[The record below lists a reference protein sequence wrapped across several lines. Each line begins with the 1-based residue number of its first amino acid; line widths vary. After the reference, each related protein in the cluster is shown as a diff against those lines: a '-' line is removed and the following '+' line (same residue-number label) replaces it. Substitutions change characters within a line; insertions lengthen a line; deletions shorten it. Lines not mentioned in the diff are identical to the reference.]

1 MLAERFPIIHFSWP
15 RLKQLQSSLLVI
27 GLSGFLLFLLVEFFA
42 LMVSFGLVAVTEEK
56 AQKLEQAREAN
67 QLTTDLLD
75 TAIVLE
81 KLIGRYFREPSVET
95 RAKAFERLAYFDS
108 LIKKLERHYESNPE
122 SLETLRFLR
131 GLRETLV
138 IRLVEL
144 ERTSGEGGLL
154 TKESKLS
161 VNDARF
167 LSLGTKMQDRLQ
179 TFVVRQAKEQEV
191 LKLDASRARE
201 MIKLAIL
208 TVSVGNIFLA
218 LALTALF
225 VRGVT
230 SRLSRILS
238 NIDRFEKQLP
248 VHEVLTGQDELALLD
263 KKFHE
268 MTETISASRHRE
280 KVVLEYA
287 TDIILSFD
295 SSGNISAVNRAAE
308 VNWGYTIEDLLGR
321 PVVELIAEADQKLF
335 VETVRLTRQERQ
347 SKVFEGRT
355 QTKTKILLDTLW
367 SLNWGEEEDSMFCV
381 IHDISERKANERLV
395 QESERRIRAILE
407 AIPIGLAVVDS
418 AGRIL
423 FLNEKLLAL
432 LGRDIE
438 SLSNST
444 FFDLVDGQFELSS
457 ARTAASLSAPVE
469 TLLRVQDRLSLPVE
483 ITTDITVL
491 TSGEAFLCTVIDIS
505 ERAKVQ
511 ELRHQFL
518 QMVTHDLRTPLTS
531 VKGYFQLLDAGAY
544 GVQSDNSK
552 KASARA
558 VRNLTEVIDL
568 ISDLLDVDKIDSGA
582 LILTRSVTSIEFLF
596 NEVQEKISALASSKN
611 ITMCYDVAAVS
622 LEVDVSLILR
632 VLVNLVSNAIKFS
645 AAGNTVTLRSGVF
658 DNLVKIEVVDQGCGI
673 PLLEQE
679 HVFEL
684 FHQVKNAET
693 IGLKGSGLGLA
704 ICKRVVEAHNG
715 SIGVQS
721 EAGKGSTFWFTVP
734 LTKAKESK

>member
-1 MLAERFPIIHFSWP
+1 MERLLIVPISW
-15 RLKQLQSSLLVI
+15 RNFKQLRSSLLFI
-27 GLSGFLLFLLVEFFA
+27 GLSGFALFLLVEFLA
-42 LMVSFGLVAVTEEK
+42 LMVSFNLVAVTEEK
-56 AQKLEQAREAN
+56 AQKLEAAREAN

-75 TAIVLE
+75 TAIALE
-81 KLIGRYFREPSVET
+81 KLIGRYFRDPSAES
-95 RAKAFERLAYFDS
+95 RARAFDRLAHFDNLVERLEA
-108 LIKKLERHYESNPE
+108 HYASNPE

-144 ERTSGEGGLL
+144 EKTTGRGGLL
-154 TKESKLS
+154 TKESKLDI
-161 VNDARF
+161 NDARF
-167 LSLGTKMQDRLQ
+167 LRLGTQMQDRLQ
-179 TFVVRQAKEQEV
+179 TFVVRQAKEQEL
-191 LKLDASRARE
+191 LKLDASRSRD

-208 TVSVGNIFLA
+208 TVSVGNILLA

-230 SRLSRILS
+230 RRLSRILS

-248 VHEVLTGQDELALLD
+248 VHEILTGQDELALLD

-268 MTETISASRHRE
+268 MTEAISASRHRE

-308 VNWGYTIEDLLGR
+308 VNWGYTLEDLLGR

-335 VETVRLTRQERQ
+335 VETVRLTRQAREP
-347 SKVFEGRT
+347 KVFEGRT
-355 QTKTKILLDTLW
+355 ETKAKVLLDTLW
-367 SLNWGEEEDSMFCV
+367 SLNWGEDEDSMFCV
-381 IHDISERKANERLV
+381 AHDISERKANERLV
-395 QESERRIRAILE
+395 QESERRIREILE
-407 AIPIGLAVVDS
+407 AIPIGLAVVES
-418 AGRIL
+418 SGRIL

-432 LGRDIE
+432 LCRDIE
-438 SLSNST
+438 SLANST

-457 ARTAASLSAPVE
+457 NLTGAGFSTPVE
-469 TLLRVQDRLSLPVE
+469 TLLRVQGRSSLPVE
-483 ITTDITVL
+483 ITSDL
-491 TSGEAFLCTVIDIS
+491 TLLNSGEAFLCTVIDIS
-505 ERAKVQ
+505 ERTKVQ

-544 GVQSDNSK
+544 GAQSDNST

-582 LILTRSVTSIEFLF
+582 LILTLSVTSIEFLF

-611 ITMCYDVAAVS
+611 ITMRYDVAAVS

-632 VLVNLVSNAIKFS
+632 VLVNLVGNAIKFS
-645 AAGNTVTLRSGVF
+645 PAGNTVALHSGVI
-658 DNLVKIEVVDQGCGI
+658 DNIVKIEVVDRGCGI
-673 PLLEQE
+673 PQADQE

-704 ICKRVVEAHNG
+704 ICKRVVEAHGG

-721 EAGKGSTFWFTVP
+721 ELGKGSTFWFTVP